1 MEVSH
6 PSVLMEVSQEGAMD
20 TPANGGVV
28 VGTRHIYT
36 FALALMCIALVASAI
51 LFLLI
56 DL

>member
-1 MEVSH
+1 MN
-6 PSVLMEVSQEGAMD
+6 

-28 VGTRHIYT
+28 VGTRHIYS
-36 FALALMCIALVASAI
+36 FALALMCIALVASVI

>member
-1 MEVSH
+1 MY
-6 PSVLMEVSQEGAMD
+6 
-20 TPANGGVV
+20 TPAVRAQPLKDVV

-36 FALALMCIALVASAI
+36 FALALLCIALVASAI